1 MMSDLNSD
9 PVHNVIYNQIKRSIG
24 VLIENKCWGAAV
36 ILVYSGIDTMAYLS
50 LPENQEEVKQKDFI
64 AWAERY
70 IHFPCKEQLTGADLY
85 GARCGLLHTY
95 SPYSAKS
102 RKGECR
108 LIGYGDNMVPEVRYD
123 PKIKEDFVLVSIKGL
138 VEAFFRGV
146 DQYLIDLFSDSTKI
160 KVVEERLLTLS
171 HSYPVNKD

>member
-1 MMSDLNSD
+1 MNDLSRD
-9 PVHNVIYNQIKRSIG
+9 PVFNVIHNQIKRSIR
-24 VLIENKCWGAAV
+24 VLIENECLGAAV
-36 ILVYSGIDTMAYLS
+36 QLIYSGIDTMAYLG

-70 IHFPCKEQLTGADLY
+70 IRFPCKEQLTGADLY

-108 LIGYGDNMVPEVRYD
+108 LIGYKGKMVPEVKYD
-123 PKIKEDFVLVSIKGL
+123 PKINKDLVMVSVSAL
-138 VEAFFRGV
+138 VEVFFKGV
-146 DQYLIDLFSDSTKI
+146 DQSLINLFSDSK
-160 KVVEERLLTLS
+160 KSKLVEERLENLA
-171 HSYPVNKD
+171 HSYSVGNS